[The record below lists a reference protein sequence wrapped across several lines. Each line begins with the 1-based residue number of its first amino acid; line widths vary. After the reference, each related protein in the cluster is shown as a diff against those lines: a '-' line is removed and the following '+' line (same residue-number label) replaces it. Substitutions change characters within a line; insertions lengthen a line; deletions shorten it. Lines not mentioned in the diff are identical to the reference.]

1 MQLRVQ
7 GGVGNRGPQNKFLNA
22 TLYLDVTFTRVG
34 RCYIRSGPSL
44 LMMKFGGLQL
54 TALAEPAVLSKPVC
68 PFLG

>member
-34 RCYIRSGPSL
+34 RCYIGSGPVPAADEVWW
-44 LMMKFGGLQL
+44 L
-54 TALAEPAVLSKPVC
+54 TALAEPEVLSKPVC
-68 PFLG
+68 SFLG